1 MQIFSGKLHRF
12 LDRRANLR
20 KTIPMP
26 MNSER
31 QKREEEIQRLMQGT
45 DLSRERDI
53 AFQEEIKQVT
63 SAIAERETKKIQKTE
78 RMERRKQ
85 PISPRTA
92 GLGLLVLGAGV
103 ALSMPTLGA
112 VIIICGIAAIVWNT
126 FLKSSKK

>member
-1 MQIFSGKLHRF
+1 MQLFAKIARF
-12 LDRRANLR
+12 LDRRPNLR

-31 QKREEEIQRLMQGT
+31 QKREEEIERLMQGT
-45 DLSRERDI
+45 DVSRERDV
-53 AFQEEIKQVT
+53 AFQQEIKQVA

-78 RMERRKQ
+78 RAEGRKQ

-112 VIIICGIAAIVWNT
+112 VIIICGIAAIVWDT
-126 FLKSSKK
+126 FAKSSKK

>member
-1 MQIFSGKLHRF
+1 
-12 LDRRANLR
+12 
-20 KTIPMP
+20 

-31 QKREEEIQRLMQGT
+31 QKREEEIERLVQGAG
-45 DLSRERDI
+45 LSRERDI
-53 AFQEEIKQVT
+53 AFQEEVRKVA
-63 SAIAERETKKIQKTE
+63 SAIAEQETKKIQKTE

-112 VIIICGIAAIVWNT
+112 VIIICGIAAIGWDT